1 MGKATKATKK
11 YVSSGQLKKAIQ
23 ARHKKQQI
31 TKKIQARRGNK
42 GAKGKQTEGEGD
54 DDEDEDAED
63 ALKSGRGSDI
73 HLPSYFLSGF

>member
-11 YVSSGQLKKAIQ
+11 YVASGQLKKAIQ

-42 GAKGKQTEGEGD
+42 GSKCKGREHAADDGDEEDDGEEAQKPG
-54 DDEDEDAED
+54 
-63 ALKSGRGSDI
+63 KG
-73 HLPSYFLSGF
+73 

>member
-11 YVSSGQLKKAIQ
+11 YVASGQLKKAIQ

-42 GAKGKQTEGEGD
+42 DSKGK
-54 DDEDEDAED
+54 
-63 ALKSGRGSDI
+63 GRGSAADGDDNDDEEEAQK
-73 HLPSYFLSGF
+73 PGKG